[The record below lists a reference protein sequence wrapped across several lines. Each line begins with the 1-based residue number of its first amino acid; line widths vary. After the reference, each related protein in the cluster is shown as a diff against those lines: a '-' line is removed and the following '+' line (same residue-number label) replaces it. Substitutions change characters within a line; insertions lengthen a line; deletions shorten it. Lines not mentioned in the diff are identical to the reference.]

1 MKIARIALGAV
12 MLLSATALF
21 AQDLPLT
28 HLQLFSSG
36 VGYFERSGKV
46 TDNATVQLS
55 FRTEE
60 VNDLLKSMVLFD
72 LDGGKI
78 GAVNYGTQDPISKT
92 LGSYAININ
101 DNPSMGKLLDR
112 LRGVSVEIE
121 ATKKITGKIIGVE
134 VKQKEVGDKII
145 TFEQLNL
152 ITNAGIKSIN
162 LDEISSLKILDER
175 LNKELQNALTTLAS
189 GLDNQRKPVSISF
202 LGKGERRVAVGYIEK
217 TPIWK
222 TSYRVVLGDKASN
235 IQGWAI
241 VENTSDT
248 DWTNVNLSLVS
259 GRPISFM
266 QDLYTP
272 LYLQRP
278 MVQSQLYASI
288 RPVTYATGIETDAEE
303 MVADMAAPAPEG
315 EMLGKNAK
323 PAPMFQSQMY
333 NSFNQGAAP
342 AGKPGY
348 GNMFNAGNAL
358 KSGVESAVKATNLGE
373 AFTYDIIEPVTLARQ
388 QSALL
393 PILNSPVDTT
403 KVSIYNNAVH
413 ASYPLYGLK
422 IKNNTGINLM
432 GGPVTVYEGNTYA
445 GDATFEDLNP
455 GEERL
460 VSYALDLGV
469 TCLKDVDSNST
480 RLAVGIANGQ
490 WKSSWK
496 RQQVTT
502 YTFQSKDAR
511 DRNMLVEHQIAINY
525 KLIEPDKA
533 LETTPELY
541 RFAVTVN
548 AKDKK
553 AVKLKV
559 VEEKTDFTYEAISN
573 QSIDWMLSYSTDKAV
588 SDKVKQALKQIV
600 DMKKNIDS
608 LRQTQQDN
616 RVQRQQITDEQNR
629 IRQNM
634 NSLDRNSDLY
644 KRYVTKFNEQETKME
659 NLLESDDA
667 TLVKLRTAEKDL
679 NDFLS
684 KLTVE

>member
-1 MKIARIALGAV
+1 MKIARIALGAI
-12 MLLSATALF
+12 MLLGATALY

-46 TDNATVQLS
+46 TDDATVQLS

-134 VKQKEVGDKII
+134 VKQKAAGDKIV

-189 GLDNQRKPVSISF
+189 GLDNQRKPVSINF

-222 TSYRVVLGDKASN
+222 TSYRVVIGDKASSM
-235 IQGWAI
+235 QGWAI
-241 VENTSDT
+241 VENTSDS
-248 DWTNVNLSLVS
+248 DWNNVNLSLVS

-288 RPVTYATGIETDAEE
+288 RPVTYAGGITPGDEVT
-303 MVADMAAPAPEG
+303 ADMPVTDS
-315 EMLGKNAK
+315 EMKARNNA
-323 PAPMFQSQMY
+323 PAPMFQNQMY
-333 NSFNQGAAP
+333 NSFNGAAP
-342 AGKPGY
+342 AGKLGSGY
-348 GNMFNAGNAL
+348 GGMFNAGNVL
-358 KSGVESAVKATNLGE
+358 RSGVESAVKATNLGE
-373 AFTYDIIEPVTLARQ
+373 AFTYDILEPVTLARQ

-403 KVSIYNNAVH
+403 RVSIYNDAVH

-422 IKNNTGINLM
+422 LKNNTGINLM

-469 TCLKDVDSNST
+469 TCLKDVNSNST
-480 RLAVGIANGQ
+480 RLAVGIKDGQ

-496 RQQVTT
+496 RQQITT

-511 DRNMLVEHQIAINY
+511 DRNMLVEHHITQDY
-525 KLIEPDKA
+525 KLIEPEKA
-533 LETTPELY
+533 LETTPDLY

-553 AVKLKV
+553 AAKLKV
-559 VEEKTDFTYEAISN
+559 VEEKTDFTYEGISS
-573 QSIDWMLSYSTDKAV
+573 QSIDWMLNYTTDKDV
-588 SDKVKQALKQIV
+588 SDKVKQTLKQIIE
-600 DMKKNIDS
+600 MKKNIDV

-616 RVQRQQITDEQNR
+616 RVYRQQITDEQNR

-634 NSLDRNSDLY
+634 NALDRNSDLY

>member
-1 MKIARIALGAV
+1 MKIAKFVLWAF
-12 MLLSATALF
+12 MLLGVVALS

-28 HLQLFSSG
+28 RLQLFSSG

-46 TDNATVQLS
+46 TDNATIQLS

-72 LDGGKI
+72 LNGGKV

-112 LRGVSVEIE
+112 LRGVSVEID
-121 ATKKITGKIIGVE
+121 ASKKITGKIIGVE
-134 VKQKEVGDKII
+134 TKQKAVGDKIT
-145 TFEQLNL
+145 TFEQLNM
-152 ITNAGIKSIN
+152 ITTNGIKSVN

-189 GLDNQRKPVSISF
+189 GLDNQRKPVSINF
-202 LGKGERRVAVGYIEK
+202 LGKGERQVVVGYIEK

-222 TSYRVVLGDKASN
+222 TSYRLVLDDKNSN
-235 IQGWAI
+235 LQGWAI
-241 VENTSDT
+241 VENTSDA
-248 DWTNVNLSLVS
+248 DWNNVKLSLVS

-278 MVQSQLYASI
+278 AVQSQLYASI
-288 RPVTYATGIETDAEE
+288 RPVTYAGGIDMPADDAI
-303 MVADMAAPAPEG
+303 ASTPAPAPPIANG
-315 EMLGKNAK
+315 
-323 PAPMFQSQMY
+323 FQQFQGY
-333 NSFNQGAAP
+333 NSAP
-342 AGKPGY
+342 AGKMLANKGEYQTRFSGDYNGSMP
-348 GNMFNAGNAL
+348 NAL
-358 KSGVESAVKATNLGE
+358 KAGVESAVKATNLGE
-373 AFTYDIIEPVTLARQ
+373 AFTYNIIEPVSLARQ
-388 QSALL
+388 QSSLL
-393 PILNSPVDTT
+393 PILNSAVETT
-403 KVSIYNNAVH
+403 KVSIYNHAVH

-422 IKNNTGINLM
+422 LKNNTGINLM
-432 GGPVTVYEGNTYA
+432 GGPVTVYDKDAYA

-469 TCLKDVDSNST
+469 TCLKDNDSNST
-480 RLAVGIANGQ
+480 RLTVGIKNGQ

-496 RQQVTT
+496 RQQITT
-502 YTFQSKDAR
+502 YTFQSKDGR
-511 DRNMLVEHQIAINY
+511 DRNMLVEHHITGDY
-525 KLIEPDKA
+525 KLIEPAKA
-533 LETTPELY
+533 LETTPDLY
-541 RFAVTVN
+541 RFTVAVPVKTS
-548 AKDKK
+548 
-553 AVKLKV
+553 VKLKV
-559 VEEKTDFTYEAISN
+559 TEEKTDFTYENIN
-573 QSIDWMLSYSTDKAV
+573 DQSIDWMVSYSTDTAV
-588 SDKVKQALKQIV
+588 SDKVKLALKQIIE
-600 DMKKNIDS
+600 MKKNITV

-616 RVQRQQITDEQNR
+616 RVQRQQIVDEQNR

-667 TLVKLRTAEKDL
+667 TLVKLRLAEKDL
-679 NDFLS
+679 TDFLS
-684 KLTVE
+684 KLTID